1 MLCPQ
6 KSDRGA
12 DEAPVPQTQLLSQQ
26 RRPRLWQGSSRSSHS
41 ISPSLVLWDGDPGP
55 TPKLGHGLS
64 LWHKIH
70 SMELAAEARGATACS
85 VGFPQDYTHLKVR
98 AKLLQNP
105 KQEPWQRGHQFL
117 CRKHIQCFPAN
128 LPVHRLPLGAK
139 VAAPHRW
146 VQLSPCSLIC
156 SQMNKNEIK
165 NSALPQ

>member
-1 MLCPQ
+1 MEQ
-6 KSDRGA
+6 MR
-12 DEAPVPQTQLLSQQ
+12 LLSHKHSFCPS
-26 RRPRLWQGSSRSSHS
+26 REGRGSGRAVPGAPTAYP
-41 ISPSLVLWDGDPGP
+41 PSLVLWDGDPGP

-105 KQEPWQRGHQFL
+105 KHEPWQRGHQFL